1 MDGVVAK
8 AEEAVHWRGGGG
20 GNSLRWDG
28 GQKWVVGLKGG
39 GVRAVNTNKQLQLCG
54 DGCNS
59 VSC

>member
-1 MDGVVAK
+1 MDGVVVAK
-8 AEEAVHWRGGGG
+8 AEEAGQWRGA
-20 GNSLRWDG
+20 NSLRR
-28 GQKWVVGLKGG
+28 GQAAKVG